1 MDVLSHRTV
10 ATQLKVVPEKG
21 TLLCNRPLVVFRSV
35 KPSADPFSPAPLVVH
50 SLQQSQ
56 NDWSVTEI
64 QERQTT
70 VIMSLIS
77 QNRAGVLV
85 LAATFAAAPLA
96 IAQFPGMT
104 PPKHYPWSDNTLS
117 PDARADLVIKELTL
131 EEKISLLHGQGFSFN
146 ATGPTESN
154 GGAGYSVAIPRV
166 GIPAIQMADSAY
178 GVTRGAAS
186 GRYST
191 ALPNN
196 LAAASSWDPQA
207 AFEYGALIGRELRQE
222 GYSMSLGGGVNLPRE
237 PRNGRTFEY
246 QGEDPLLAGTLVG
259 NFVKGVQSQHVIGDL
274 KHYAINDQ
282 ESGRNAVN
290 ANIDKRSMRETD
302 LRAFEIALKI
312 SDAGAFMCSYNRVN
326 GDYACE
332 NTYLLA
338 EVLRKDFHFQGF
350 VVSDW
355 GGTHSTAKASHAGLD
370 QEQPGKNFFGDAL
383 EKAVESGEV
392 SQDEIND
399 HVHRILRT
407 VFATGLFDNPVV
419 KQVPD
424 VEGGYVVAQRLAE
437 KSIVLLKNDHNVL
450 PLAGAGL
457 HSVVLIGGHADVGV
471 LTGGGS
477 AQVDAPGGSAVPP
490 PPPQPGASPMA
501 NFGRRHVW
509 LPSSPLRA
517 LTASLPSS
525 KVTYVSG
532 EDLPAAAAA
541 AKAAA
546 VAIIFAYQP
555 ESEGMDLKSLDLDED
570 QTNLI
575 EAVAAANPKTIV
587 VLETGSPATMPWID
601 KVAGVVEAWYPGI
614 RGAEALA
621 ELLTGA
627 VNPSGKLAITFPKSD
642 ADLPHPTLVLP
653 PPTSQPA
660 RPAPGADISSFMA
673 MMAKGLPPFET
684 YYGEKLKVGY
694 KWYDAEKK
702 PVLFPFG
709 FGLSYTTYTYSGLT
723 VKNSDGLTVSFTV
736 KNTGQRA
743 GTEIA
748 QIYTSLPDEAGEPP
762 KRLIGWARV
771 ELAAGESK
779 VVTIPVDHDH
789 LTVFD
794 ESTDQW
800 KLVPGSYTIM
810 AGGSS
815 QDLPL
820 HHQLTLQ

>member
-1 MDVLSHRTV
+1 MSNRHKCYLFALLSV
-10 ATQLKVVPEKG
+10 A
-21 TLLCNRPLVVFRSV
+21 
-35 KPSADPFSPAPLVVH
+35 A
-50 SLQQSQ
+50 
-56 NDWSVTEI
+56 
-64 QERQTT
+64 
-70 VIMSLIS
+70 
-77 QNRAGVLV
+77 
-85 LAATFAAAPLA
+85 FAAAPTA
-96 IAQFPGMT
+96 KAQFGSQPE
-104 PPKHYPWSDNTLS
+104 PKRYAWSDASLS

-154 GGAGYSVAIPRV
+154 GGAGWSVSIPRL

-222 GYSMSLGGGVNLPRE
+222 GYGMSLGGGVNLARE

-302 LRAFEIALKI
+302 LRAFEIALRI

-332 NTYLLA
+332 NSYLLTD
-338 EVLRKDFHFQGF
+338 VLKKDFHFPGF
-350 VVSDW
+350 VLSDW

-370 QEQPGKNFFGDAL
+370 QEQPGKNFFSDEL
-383 EKAVESGEV
+383 LKAVQSGEV
-392 SQDEIND
+392 SQDEVNQ

-407 VFATGLFDNPVV
+407 IFAVGLFDNPIL

-437 KSIVLLKNDHNVL
+437 KSIVLLKNERQVL
-450 PLAGAGL
+450 PLDGAGL
-457 HSVVLIGGHADVGV
+457 HSVVLIGGHADIGV

-477 AQVDAPGGSAVPP
+477 AQVDAPGGSVVPP
-490 PPPQPGASPMA
+490 PPAQPGANPMA
-501 NFGRRHVW
+501 NFGRRQVW

-517 LTASLPSS
+517 LAAKLPSS

-532 EDLPAAAAA
+532 NDLAVVASA
-541 AKAAA
+541 AKAADI
-546 VAIIFAYQP
+546 AIVFGYQH
-555 ESEGMDLKSLDLDED
+555 ESEGMDLKSLDLSEE
-570 QTNLI
+570 QNKLI
-575 EAVAAANPKTIV
+575 ETVAAANPKTIV

-621 ELLTGA
+621 NLLTGE

-653 PPTSQPA
+653 PPASQPQ
-660 RPAPGADISSFMA
+660 RPAPGADISGFMA

-684 YYGEKLKVGY
+684 YYDEKLKVGY

-702 PVLFPFG
+702 TVLFPFG
-709 FGLSYTTYTYSGLT
+709 FGLSYTTYAYSALSVKGGEGLE
-723 VKNSDGLTVSFTV
+723 VSFTV
-736 KNTGQRA
+736 RNTGKNA

-748 QIYTSLPDEAGEPP
+748 EVYASLPDKAGEPP
-762 KRLIGWARV
+762 KRLVGWARV
-771 ELAAGESK
+771 ELAPGEAKQVSIS
-779 VVTIPVDHDH
+779 VAHDRLTIY
-789 LTVFD
+789 D
-794 ESTDQW
+794 EAADDW
-800 KLVPGSYTIM
+800 KLVPGSYTVM

-820 HHQLTLQ
+820 QQKVNLP

>member
-1 MDVLSHRTV
+1 VNQRFVGRTCASVVL
-10 ATQLKVVPEKG
+10 
-21 TLLCNRPLVVFRSV
+21 
-35 KPSADPFSPAPLVVH
+35 
-50 SLQQSQ
+50 
-56 NDWSVTEI
+56 
-64 QERQTT
+64 
-70 VIMSLIS
+70 
-77 QNRAGVLV
+77 
-85 LAATFAAAPLA
+85 LAAAFLA
-96 IAQFPGMT
+96 VPHAVAQPGGPQ
-104 PPKHYPWSDNTLS
+104 PPKHYPWSDATLS
-117 PDARADLVIKELTL
+117 ADTRADLVIKELTL

-290 ANIDKRSMRETD
+290 ANIDKRTMRETD
-302 LRAFEIALKI
+302 LLAFEIALKI

-326 GDYACE
+326 GDSACE
-332 NTYLLA
+332 NSYLLTDI
-338 EVLRKDFHFQGF
+338 LRKTFHFQGF
-350 VVSDW
+350 VLSDW

-370 QEQPGKNFFGDAL
+370 QEQPGKGFFGDAL
-383 EKAVESGEV
+383 QKAVVSGEV

-407 VFATGLFDNPVV
+407 IFATGLFDNRVV

-424 VEGGYVVAQRLAE
+424 VEGGYVVAQSLAE
-437 KSIVLLKNDHNVL
+437 KSIVLLKNEHNVL
-450 PLAGAGL
+450 PLDAAGL

-477 AQVDAPGGSAVPP
+477 AQVDAPGGSAVPQP
-490 PPPQPGASPMA
+490 PAQPGANPMA
-501 NFGRRHVW
+501 NLIRRRVW

-517 LTASLPSS
+517 LAAKLPSA

-532 EDLPAAAAA
+532 DDLAAAASA
-541 AKAAA
+541 AMAAD
-546 VAIIFAYQP
+546 VAIVFGYQH
-555 ESEGMDLKSLDLDED
+555 ESEGMDLKTLDLDAD
-570 QTNLI
+570 QNKLI
-575 EAVAAANPKTIV
+575 ETVAAANAKTIV
-587 VLETGSPATMPWID
+587 VLQTGSPATMPWIG

-621 ELLTGA
+621 NLLTGE

-653 PPTSQPA
+653 PPESQPQ

-673 MMAKGLPPFET
+673 MMAKGLPPFQT
-684 YYGEKLKVGY
+684 YYDEKLKVGY

-709 FGLSYTTYTYSGLT
+709 FGLSYTSYAYSGLT
-723 VKNSDGLTVSFTV
+723 VKNGDTITVSFTV
-736 KNTGQRA
+736 KNTGKRA

-748 QIYTSLPDEAGEPP
+748 QVYSSLPESAGEPP
-762 KRLIGWARV
+762 KRLIGWTRV

-779 VVTIPVDHDH
+779 VVTIPVDRDH
-789 LTVFD
+789 LTIYD
-794 ESTDQW
+794 ETTDTW

-815 QDLPL
+815 QALPL
-820 HHQLTLQ
+820 HQELTLQ

>member
-1 MDVLSHRTV
+1 MKKLS
-10 ATQLKVVPEKG
+10 
-21 TLLCNRPLVVFRSV
+21 
-35 KPSADPFSPAPLVVH
+35 
-50 SLQQSQ
+50 
-56 NDWSVTEI
+56 SVTFP
-64 QERQTT
+64 
-70 VIMSLIS
+70 
-77 QNRAGVLV
+77 AGLFAFLMVV
-85 LAATFAAAPLA
+85 AAAPMS
-96 IAQFPGMT
+96 IAQSPGMQQ
-104 PPKHYPWSDNTLS
+104 PKHYPWSDTGLS
-117 PDARADLVIKELTL
+117 PDARAAMVIKELTL
-131 EEKISLLHGQGFSFN
+131 EEKISLLHGQGGFN
-146 ATGPTESN
+146 ANTGPTESN
-154 GGAGYSVAIPRV
+154 GGAGYSVGIPRV

-196 LAAASSWDPQA
+196 LAAASAWDPQA

-237 PRNGRTFEY
+237 PRDGRTFEY
-246 QGEDPLLAGTLVG
+246 QGEDPLLAGTLAG

-274 KHYAINDQ
+274 KHYAMNDQ
-282 ESGRNAVN
+282 ESGRNAVDVN
-290 ANIDKRSMRETD
+290 VDKRSMRETD

-332 NTYLLA
+332 NSYLLTD
-338 EVLRKDFHFQGF
+338 VLKKDFHFQGF
-350 VVSDW
+350 VLSDW
-355 GGTHSTAKASHAGLD
+355 GGTHSAAKASHAGLD
-370 QEQPGKNFFGDAL
+370 QEQPGKNFFADAL
-383 EKAVESGEV
+383 QKAVESGEV
-392 SQDEIND
+392 SQDEINE

-407 VFATGLFDNPVV
+407 IFASGLFDNPVV

-424 VEGGYVVAQRLAE
+424 VEGGYVIAQKLAE
-437 KSIVLLKNDHNVL
+437 KSIVLLKNERHIL
-450 PLAGAGL
+450 PLEGAGL

-477 AQVDAPGGSAVPP
+477 AQVDAPGGSVVPP
-490 PPPQPGASPMA
+490 PPPRPGATPMA
-501 NFGRRHVW
+501 NFVRRQVW

-517 LTASLPSS
+517 LTAKLPSS

-532 EDLPAAAAA
+532 DDLAAAASA
-541 AKAAA
+541 AKSAD
-546 VAIIFAYQP
+546 VAIVFGYQP
-555 ESEGMDLKSLDLDED
+555 ESEGMDLKSLDLSED
-570 QTNLI
+570 QNKLI
-575 EAVAAANPKTIV
+575 EAVAEANPKTIV

-621 ELLTGA
+621 NLLTGE
-627 VNPSGKLAITFPKSD
+627 VNPSGKLAITFPRSD

-653 PPTSQPA
+653 PPASQPQ

-673 MMAKGLPPFET
+673 MMAKGLPPFEIT
-684 YYGEKLKVGY
+684 YDEKLKVGY

-709 FGLSYTTYTYSGLT
+709 FGLSYTTYAYSGLS
-723 VKNSDGLTVSFTV
+723 VKGSNDVEVSFTV
-736 KNTGQRA
+736 RNTGKRA

-748 QIYTSLPDEAGEPP
+748 QVYASLPEAAGEPP

-771 ELAAGESK
+771 ELAPGESK
-779 VVTIPVDHDH
+779 QVSIPVAHDR
-789 LTVFD
+789 LTIYD
-794 ESTDQW
+794 EASDNW
-800 KLVPGSYTIM
+800 KLVPGKYTVM

-820 HHQLTLQ
+820 HQQLTLE

>member
-1 MDVLSHRTV
+1 MMYLARGD
-10 ATQLKVVPEKG
+10 
-21 TLLCNRPLVVFRSV
+21 
-35 KPSADPFSPAPLVVH
+35 
-50 SLQQSQ
+50 
-56 NDWSVTEI
+56 
-64 QERQTT
+64 QERN
-70 VIMSLIS
+70 IKMKKRSSLKYL
-77 QNRAGVLV
+77 AGALALASIV
-85 LAATFAAAPLA
+85 AATPLA
-96 IAQFPGMT
+96 VAQFPGMQQ
-104 PPKHYPWSDNTLS
+104 PKHYPWSDTSLS
-117 PDARADLVIKELTL
+117 PDARADMVVKELTL
-131 EEKISLLHGQGFSFN
+131 DEKISLLHGQGFSFN
-146 ATGPTESN
+146 ASGGPTESN
-154 GGAGYSVAIPRV
+154 GGAGYSVGIPRV

-196 LAAASSWDPQA
+196 LAAASSWDPQS

-259 NFVKGVQSQHVIGDL
+259 NFVKGVQSEHVIGDL

-302 LRAFEIALKI
+302 LLAFEIALKI

-332 NTYLLA
+332 NSYLLT
-338 EVLRKDFHFQGF
+338 EILRKDFQFKGF
-350 VVSDW
+350 VLSDW

-383 EKAVESGEV
+383 QKAVESGEV
-392 SQDEIND
+392 SQEEIND

-407 VFATGLFDNPVV
+407 IFASGLFDNPVV

-424 VEGGYVVAQRLAE
+424 VEGGYLLAQRLAE
-437 KSIVLLKNDHNVL
+437 KSIVLLRNQHNVL
-450 PLAGAGL
+450 PLEGARL
-457 HSVVLIGGHADVGV
+457 RSVVLIGGHADVGV

-477 AQVDAPGGSAVPP
+477 AQVDAPGGSVVPP
-490 PPPQPGASPMA
+490 PPAQPGASPMA
-501 NFGRRHVW
+501 NFGRRQVW

-517 LTASLPSS
+517 LTAKLPSS

-532 EDLPAAAAA
+532 DDQAAAASA
-541 AKAAA
+541 AKGADI
-546 VAIIFAYQP
+546 AIVFAYQH
-555 ESEGMDLKSLDLDED
+555 ESEGMDLKSLDLSED
-570 QTNLI
+570 QNKLI
-575 EAVAAANPKTIV
+575 ETVAAANPKTIV

-621 ELLTGA
+621 ELLTGE
-627 VNPSGKLAITFPKSD
+627 VNPSGKLAITFPRSD

-653 PPTSQPA
+653 PQASQPG

-684 YYGEKLKVGY
+684 YYDEKLKVGY

-709 FGLSYTTYTYSGLT
+709 FGLSYTSYAYSGLT
-723 VKNSDGLTVSFTV
+723 VKNGDGLTVSFSV
-736 KNTGQRA
+736 KNTGKRN

-748 QIYTSLPDEAGEPP
+748 QVYASLPASAGEPP

-779 VVTIPVDHDH
+779 VVTIPVDRDH
-789 LTVFD
+789 LSVFD
-794 ESTDQW
+794 EATDAW
-800 KLVPGSYTIM
+800 KLVPGAYTIM

-820 HHQLTLQ
+820 HQQQTLP

>member
-1 MDVLSHRTV
+1 VTKHIISRNC
-10 ATQLKVVPEKG
+10 AG
-21 TLLCNRPLVVFRSV
+21 T
-35 KPSADPFSPAPLVVH
+35 
-50 SLQQSQ
+50 
-56 NDWSVTEI
+56 
-64 QERQTT
+64 
-70 VIMSLIS
+70 
-77 QNRAGVLV
+77 LV
-85 LAATFAAAPLA
+85 LAAVLVGVPHAV
-96 IAQFPGMT
+96 AQFPGMQQ
-104 PPKHYPWSDNTLS
+104 PKHFPWSDTALS
-117 PDARADLVIKELTL
+117 PDARADMVIKEMTL
-131 EEKISLLHGQGFSFN
+131 EEKISLLHGQGGSFN
-146 ATGPTESN
+146 SSGPTESN
-154 GGAGYSVAIPRV
+154 GGAGYSVAIPRLGV
-166 GIPAIQMADSAY
+166 PAIQMADSAY

-196 LAAASSWDPQA
+196 LAAASSWDPQS

-237 PRNGRTFEY
+237 PRDGRTFEY

-302 LRAFEIALKI
+302 LLAFEIALKI

-332 NTYLLA
+332 NSYLLA
-338 EVLRKDFHFQGF
+338 DTLKKDFQFKGF

-383 EKAVESGEV
+383 QKAVESGEV

-407 VFATGLFDNPVV
+407 IFAVGLFDNPVV

-424 VEGGYVVAQRLAE
+424 VEGGYAIAQKLAE
-437 KSIVLLKNDHNVL
+437 KSIVLLKNDRNVL
-450 PLAGAGL
+450 PLEGAAL
-457 HSVVLIGGHADVGV
+457 HSIVLIGGHADVGV

-477 AQVDAPGGSAVPP
+477 AQVDAPGGSVVPP
-490 PPPQPGASPMA
+490 PAPQPGASPMA
-501 NFGRRHVW
+501 NFSRRQVW

-517 LTASLPSS
+517 LTAKLPSS
-525 KVTYVSG
+525 KVSYVSG
-532 EDLPAAAAA
+532 DDLAAAAAA
-541 AKAAA
+541 AKAAD
-546 VAIIFAYQP
+546 VAIAFGYQP
-555 ESEGMDLKSLDLDED
+555 ESEGMDLKSLDLSED
-570 QTNLI
+570 QNKLI
-575 EAVAAANPKTIV
+575 ETVATANPKTIV

-621 ELLTGA
+621 NLLTGE

-642 ADLPHPTLVLP
+642 SDLPHPTLVLP
-653 PPTSQPA
+653 PPSSQPQ

-684 YYGEKLKVGY
+684 YYDEKLKVGY

-702 PVLFPFG
+702 QVLFPFG
-709 FGLSYTTYTYSGLT
+709 FGLSYTRYAYSGLA
-723 VKNSDGLTVSFTV
+723 VKDGDALTVSFTV
-736 KNTGQRA
+736 KNIGKRG

-748 QIYTSLPDEAGEPP
+748 QVYASLPDAAGEPP

-779 VVTIPVDHDH
+779 VVTISAERDH
-789 LTVFD
+789 LNVFD
-794 ESTDQW
+794 EAADAW
-800 KLVPGSYTIM
+800 KFVPGSYTIM

-815 QDLPL
+815 QNLSL
-820 HHQLTLQ
+820 HQQLTMQ